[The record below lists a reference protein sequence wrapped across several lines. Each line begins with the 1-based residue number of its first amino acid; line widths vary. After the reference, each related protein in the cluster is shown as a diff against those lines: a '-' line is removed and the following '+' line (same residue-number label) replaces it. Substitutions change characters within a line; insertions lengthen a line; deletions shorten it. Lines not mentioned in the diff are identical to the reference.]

1 MNIIRYQTPSASPA
15 VFAPF
20 SRLSSLSSEVDRLF
34 NTFPFFGGSE
44 ERFDSGSWMPAVD
57 LYHDKESVTLRA
69 ELPGMKKEDIHVSLH
84 EDVLT
89 LSGERRQEKQHDE
102 KGALRSERFF
112 GKFERS
118 FTLPVRVDASR
129 VAASYE
135 DGILMV
141 TLPKA
146 EEAKPRQIEVSV
158 K

>member
-1 MNIIRYQTPSASPA
+1 MNIIRYQTPTATPSVFSPL
-15 VFAPF
+15 
-20 SRLSSLSSEVDRLF
+20 SRLSTLSSEVDRLF
-34 NTFPFFGGSE
+34 NTLPFFSGND
-44 ERFDSGSWMPAVD
+44 ERFDAWSPVVD
-57 LYHDKESVTLRA
+57 LYHDKESVVLRA

-135 DGILMV
+135 DGILTV

-146 EEAKPRQIEVSV
+146 EEAKPRQIEVNV

>member
-1 MNIIRYQTPSASPA
+1 MNIIRYQTPSTSPA

-20 SRLSSLSSEVDRLF
+20 SRLSSLSTEVDRLF
-34 NTFPFFGGSE
+34 NAFRFFGGNE
-44 ERFDSGSWMPAVD
+44 ERFDGWAPAVD
-57 LYHDKESVTLRA
+57 LYHDKDSVTLRA

-112 GKFERS
+112 GKFERR

-135 DGILMV
+135 DGILTV
-141 TLPKA
+141 ALPKA
-146 EEAKPRQIEVSV
+146 EEAKPRQIDVSV

>member
-1 MNIIRYQTPSASPA
+1 MNIIRYQTPSVSPA
-15 VFAPF
+15 VFAPL

-34 NTFPFFGGSE
+34 NSFPFLAGSE
-44 ERFDSGSWMPAVD
+44 DRFDGSVPAVD
-57 LYHDKESVTLRA
+57 LYHDKESVLLRA

-112 GKFERS
+112 GKFERQ
-118 FTLPVRVDASR
+118 FTLPVRVDSSR
-129 VAASYE
+129 VSATYE
-135 DGILMV
+135 DGILTV

>member
-1 MNIIRYQTPSASPA
+1 MNIIRYQTPTVSPS
-15 VFAPF
+15 VFSPL
-20 SRLSSLSSEVDRLF
+20 SRFSSLSSEVDRLF
-34 NTFPFFGGSE
+34 NAFPFIGGNE
-44 ERFDSGSWMPAVD
+44 ERFDSWAPAVD
-57 LYHDKESVTLRA
+57 LYHDKNSVMLRA

-118 FTLPVRVDASR
+118 FTLPVRVDSSR
-129 VAASYE
+129 VSANYE
-135 DGILMV
+135 DGILTV

-146 EEAKPRQIEVSV
+146 EEAKPRQIEINV